1 MSWITTPLTT
11 KWPSVTPSGVA
22 VGEAHRVTNETRTGC
37 GHPWTPEDRAALL
50 ALPGATESPSDFA
63 ACRSPRERHAHHA
76 RTPGVA
82 LRAAL
87 SLEEADA
94 ALHRK

>member
-22 VGEAHRVTNETRTGC
+22 VGDAQRVTNEKRTGC

-50 ALPGATESPSDFA
+50 ALPGAVESPADFS
-63 ACRSPRERHAHHA
+63 ACRTLRERCRHHA

-82 LRAAL
+82 LRATL
-87 SLEEADA
+87 TLEEAHA
-94 ALHRK
+94 VLPRR